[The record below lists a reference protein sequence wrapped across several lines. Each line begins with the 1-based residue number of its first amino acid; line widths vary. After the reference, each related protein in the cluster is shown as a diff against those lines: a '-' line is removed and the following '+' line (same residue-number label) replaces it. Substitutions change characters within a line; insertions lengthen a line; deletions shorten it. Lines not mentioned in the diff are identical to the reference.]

1 MGFVT
6 RSLLVLSCLY
16 GLVFVLGDIA
26 LLHNQAPLWMGAV
39 FVIGLMGLQYVVS
52 PWIIEW
58 IYSIGWYEEDIPAA
72 QRDFVRQLCEQ
83 RGLPVPRM
91 GIIESGTPNAFAFG
105 RVRSDARIV
114 VTRGLLDVLTPEEVN
129 AVLAHELGHV
139 AHYDFAVMAL
149 AAIAPLLLWQI
160 YAWTNRMNNQGRIV
174 SYGAY
179 LAYWVGQFLV
189 LLLNRTREY
198 GADHFSAE
206 VTREPGAL
214 SSALVKI
221 GYGMV
226 RERSEQQRLVVE
238 GSGDE
243 KKDARRRLQAG
254 QALGLMGIAS
264 ATGSDSLAL
273 ASNDPAAA
281 ARVMRWDLVNPWSR
295 VYELSSTHPLTA
307 MRLRALNREAEKM
320 GQQPAYPLP
329 ENTRIR
335 WVGFPIE
342 FLFWL
347 APLACGFLLIS
358 WLWIGRSLE
367 RMGVTLPANAIA
379 WLLLT
384 LGVTWAARIA
394 FRYRGRFMPKK
405 VGELLEDLGVS
416 QMRPRAVEME
426 GEVVGHGVPGAFWSP
441 DLVLQDETGLMFL
454 YYRSSIPL
462 GRLFFAIRSADRFV
476 GERVKVQGWYRRGIK
491 PYVELVR
498 IEATVNKPAKGSGV
512 TSLFGEKGAAAPL
525 EYEQLV
531 ERSYSRW
538 LQLAAAAVCAAGGL
552 MWLLS

>member
-16 GLVFVLGDIA
+16 SLVFVLGDLA
-26 LLHNQAPLWMGAV
+26 LLHDQASWVWGVV
-39 FVIGLMGLQYVVS
+39 FVVGLIGIQYLVS

-58 IYSIGWYEEDIPAA
+58 VYSIGWYEEDIPIA
-72 QRDFVRQLCEQ
+72 QREFVRQLCQQ
-83 RGLPVPRM
+83 RGMPVPRM
-91 GIIESGTPNAFAFG
+91 GVIESGTPNAFAFG

-114 VTRGLLDVLTPEEVN
+114 VTRGLLDVLTPEEAN

-160 YAWTNRMNNQGRIV
+160 YAWTNRMNNQGRLI

-179 LAYWVGQFLV
+179 LAYWIGQFLV

-206 VTREPGAL
+206 VTREPDAL

-221 GYGMV
+221 CYGMV
-226 RERSEQQRLVVE
+226 RERSEQKRLVVE

-243 KKDARRRLQAG
+243 KKDARRRLQTG
-254 QALGLMGIAS
+254 QALGLMGIAG
-264 ATGSDSLAL
+264 ATGADSLAL
-273 ASNDPAAA
+273 AGNDPATA
-281 ARVMRWDLVNPWSR
+281 ARVMQWDLVNPWSR
-295 VYELSSTHPLTA
+295 VYELGSTHPLTA
-307 MRLRALNREAEKM
+307 FRLRALNREAAKM
-320 GQQPAYPLP
+320 GQQPVYTLP
-329 ENTRIR
+329 EKTRVR
-335 WVGFPIE
+335 WAGFPVE

-347 APLACGFLLIS
+347 APLACGFLLLS
-358 WLWIGRSLE
+358 WFWIGRPLV
-367 RMGVTLPANAIA
+367 RMGVTLPDHAIA
-379 WLLLT
+379 WLMLT

-394 FRYRGRFMPKK
+394 FRYHGVFQSKK
-405 VGELLEDLGVS
+405 VDVLIEDLGVS

-426 GEVVGHGVPGAFWSP
+426 GEVIGHGVPGAFWSP
-441 DLVLQDETGLMFL
+441 DLVLQDDTGMMFL
-454 YYRSSIPL
+454 YYRSSVPF
-462 GRLFFAIRSADRFV
+462 GRLFFAVRSADRFV
-476 GERVKVQGWYRRGIK
+476 GERVKVRGWYRRGIK
-491 PYVELVR
+491 PYVELAR
-498 IEATVNKPAKGSGV
+498 IEATVNKPAKGSGI
-512 TSLFGEKGAAAPL
+512 TSLFGQNGASAPL

-538 LQLAAAAVCAAGGL
+538 WQLAAAAVSATVGII
-552 MWLLS
+552 WLLS

>member
-1 MGFVT
+1 MRCCTDRRRCG
-6 RSLLVLSCLY
+6 
-16 GLVFVLGDIA
+16 GE
-26 LLHNQAPLWMGAV
+26 PV
-39 FVIGLMGLQYVVS
+39 FVIGLIGIQYLVS

-58 IYSIGWYEEDIPAA
+58 IYSIGWYEEDIPEA
-72 QRDFVRQLCEQ
+72 QRAFVRQLCEQ
-83 RGLPVPRM
+83 RGMPVPRM

-160 YAWTNRMNNQGRIV
+160 YAWTNRMNNQGRLV

-206 VTREPGAL
+206 VTREPDVL

-221 GYGMV
+221 CYGMV
-226 RERSEQQRLVVE
+226 RERSEQKRLVLQ

-264 ATGSDSLAL
+264 ATGADSLVL
-273 ASNDPAAA
+273 AGNDPYTA

-295 VYELSSTHPLTA
+295 VYELGSTHPLTA
-307 MRLRALNREAEKM
+307 FRLRALNREAVKM
-320 GQQPAYPLP
+320 GQEPAYPLP
-329 ENTRIR
+329 EKTQLR

-347 APLACGFLLIS
+347 APLVCGFLLVS

-367 RMGVTLPANAIA
+367 RMGVTIPSDALA
-379 WLLLT
+379 WLTLT
-384 LGVTWAARIA
+384 LGITWAARIA
-394 FRYRGRFMPKK
+394 FRYHGRFVPKK
-405 VGELLEDLGVS
+405 TGELIEDLDVS

-426 GEVVGHGVPGAFWSP
+426 GEVIGHGVPGAFWSP

-454 YYRSSIPL
+454 YYRSSIPF
-462 GRLFFAIRSADRFV
+462 GRLFFAVRSADRFV
-476 GERVKVQGWYRRGIK
+476 GERVKVQGWYRRGVK
-491 PYVELVR
+491 PYVELAR
-498 IEATVNKPAKGSGV
+498 IEATVNKAAKGSGV
-512 TSLFGEKGAAAPL
+512 TSLFGQNGAAAPL

-538 LQLAAAAVCAAGGL
+538 LQLAAAAICAAVGVI
-552 MWLLS
+552 WLLS

>member
-6 RSLLVLSCLY
+6 RSLLVLSFLY
-16 GLVFVLGDIA
+16 SLVFVLGDFA
-26 LLHNQAPLWMGAV
+26 LLHGEASLWWGAA
-39 FVIGLMGLQYVVS
+39 FVIGLIGIQYLVS

-58 IYSIGWYEEDIPAA
+58 VYSIGWYEEDIPEA
-72 QRDFVRQLCEQ
+72 QRAFVRQLCEQ

-114 VTRGLLDVLTPEEVN
+114 VTRGLLEILTPEEVN

-149 AAIAPLLLWQI
+149 AAIAPLMLWQI

-179 LAYWVGQFLV
+179 LAYWIGQFLV

-206 VTREPGAL
+206 ATREPDAL

-221 GYGMV
+221 CYGMV
-226 RERSEQQRLVVE
+226 RERSEQKRLVLQ

-243 KKDARRRLQAG
+243 KKDARRRLQTG

-264 ATGSDSLAL
+264 ATGGDSLVL
-273 ASNDPAAA
+273 ANNDPYTA

-295 VYELSSTHPLTA
+295 VYELGSTHPLTA
-307 MRLRALNREAEKM
+307 FRLRALNREAVKM
-320 GQQPAYPLP
+320 GQEPAYPLP
-329 ENTRIR
+329 EKTSIR
-335 WVGFPIE
+335 WAGFPIE
-342 FLFWL
+342 FLFWV
-347 APLACGFLLIS
+347 APLVCGFLLVS

-367 RMGVTLPANAIA
+367 RMGVTIPHDALA
-379 WLLLT
+379 WLTLT

-394 FRYRGRFMPKK
+394 FRYHGRFTPKK
-405 VGELLEDLGVS
+405 AAELMEDLGVS

-426 GEVVGHGVPGAFWSP
+426 GEVIGHGVPGAFWSP
-441 DLVLQDETGLMFL
+441 DLVLQDETGLMFV

-462 GRLFFAIRSADRFV
+462 GRLFFALRSADRFV

-491 PYVELVR
+491 PYVELAR

-512 TSLFGEKGAAAPL
+512 MSLFGQNGVAAPL

-538 LQLAAAAVCAAGGL
+538 LQLAAAAICATIGII
-552 MWLLS
+552 WLLS